1 MPNQNQHL
9 SLSDIIG
16 DKAEVSST
24 NAEVKPVEENKHKP
38 MDVNKIRTVQ
48 PSDIKP
54 MAKKRDYAQESA
66 DYHLKLID
74 EGIERTK
81 KDLLKIED
89 RLVARV
95 KENQEK
101 KEFNGEANID
111 DAETM
116 TDIIQSKALDNR
128 ETSNTHV
135 TEVKPEATEAPIIHN
150 DAKAI
155 DVTPNTDL
163 AESISNAKE
172 VDFDENDFNENETEK
187 KNDESMDSLEESVND
202 DEMTDEERKDEFN
215 KLQKAVREYI
225 APPEI
230 DISQFKISNSP
241 LSINKAM
248 SRISASDPGF
258 SASKDTVLFNTGK
271 TIAMTPLTGSEI
283 VALSNESYGSKLEV
297 YRKTFNIMYNHTV
310 GINKTD
316 MPFTKWLKS
325 VDASDIS
332 QLYFGLYNATFADSN
347 YIGYQCPECKTYFM
361 VKKNISDMYS
371 FSKDAD
377 PKLIKRYN
385 DIKEHGEVEDNFAS
399 RVRSYALSSK
409 YIIEIHPRSLFN
421 ILELEY
427 LDDVFKKK
435 YASILQPMSYI
446 SKIYYVEENTHT
458 LRPIDMKPDKDSIIK
473 TIKNKC
479 VVMYKL
485 ISSITTDEYAML
497 SGILASYGV
506 KEVEAA
512 DFIEYHI
519 PETDCIGEFKDG
531 TKCTHHFDKNVTVPY
546 QLLFTRHQLALQS
559 TLRVD

>member
-16 DKAEVSST
+16 DKANVSSANT
-24 NAEVKPVEENKHKP
+24 ETTPVKEENMHKP

-54 MAKKRDYAQESA
+54 MAKERDYAQESA

-89 RLVARV
+89 RLVAKV

-111 DAETM
+111 DVETM

-128 ETSNTHV
+128 KPSDNHV
-135 TEVKPEATEAPIIHN
+135 TEVKTEPTETPIIHN

-155 DVTPNTDL
+155 DVTPNADL
-163 AESISNAKE
+163 AESISNAKD
-172 VDFDENDFNENETEK
+172 VDFDENDFNETEK
-187 KNDESMDSLEESVND
+187 ENDESMDSLEDSAN
-202 DEMTDEERKDEFN
+202 DEMTEEERKDEFN

-230 DISQFKISNSP
+230 DISQFKIANTP

-258 SASKDTVLFNTGK
+258 STSKDTVLFNTGK

-310 GINKTD
+310 GINKTE

-325 VDASDIS
+325 IDASDIS

-361 VKKNISDMYS
+361 VKKSMSDMYS
-371 FSKDAD
+371 FSEDAD
-377 PKLIKRYN
+377 PKLVKRFN

-427 LDDVFKKK
+427 LDDTVKKK

-458 LRPIDMKPDKDSIIK
+458 LRPIDMKPDRNSIIN

-512 DFIEYHI
+512 DLIEYHI
-519 PETDCIGEFKDG
+519 PETDCTGEFKDG

>member
-16 DKAEVSST
+16 DKANVSSANT
-24 NAEVKPVEENKHKP
+24 ETTTVKEENMHKP

-54 MAKKRDYAQESA
+54 MAKERDYAQESA

-89 RLVARV
+89 RLVAKV

-111 DAETM
+111 DVETM

-128 ETSNTHV
+128 ETSDNHV
-135 TEVKPEATEAPIIHN
+135 TEVKPEPTETPIIHN

-163 AESISNAKE
+163 AESISNAKD
-172 VDFDENDFNENETEK
+172 VDFDENDFNETEK
-187 KNDESMDSLEESVND
+187 ENDESIDSLEDSAN
-202 DEMTDEERKDEFN
+202 DEMTEEERKDEFN

-230 DISQFKISNSP
+230 DISQFKIANTP

-258 SASKDTVLFNTGK
+258 STSKDTVLFNTGK

-310 GINKTD
+310 GINKTE

-325 VDASDIS
+325 IDASDIS

-361 VKKNISDMYS
+361 VKKSMSDMYS
-371 FSKDAD
+371 FSEDAD
-377 PKLIKRYN
+377 PKLVKRFN

-427 LDDVFKKK
+427 LDDTVKKK

-458 LRPIDMKPDKDSIIK
+458 LRPIDMKPDRNSIIN

-512 DFIEYHI
+512 DLIEYHI
-519 PETDCIGEFKDG
+519 PETDCTGEFKDG